1 MHHIAVLV
9 LIFVTT
15 LVIIDFSAMLEI
27 LSAVSALL
35 VGGSAVGVLAPT
47 FVVGVLVRT
56 QCVRL
61 GSLKLKQQ

>member
-1 MHHIAVLV
+1 
-9 LIFVTT
+9 
-15 LVIIDFSAMLEI
+15 MLEI

-47 FVVGVLVRT
+47 FVVGVLVRA

>member
-61 GSLKLKQQ
+61 GSLKL